1 VARPSVRAVPAD
13 WPLRRMPPE
22 LATHYRAEGWWTD
35 DTLGGIVDTAFA
47 DHPELAVRI
56 WSDTRPARTTIGVV
70 ARQARALAGGLL
82 ARGIGPGDVVAF
94 QLPNWLEAAVT
105 FYAVALTGATLVP
118 IVHFY
123 GPHEVGHVLRESQ
136 AATLITTDRFG
147 HLDYLAALE
156 DLRPG
161 LPALERVAIVGE
173 GRIPGDAVAFTDLY
187 GDPVDGPEV
196 VDPDAPAVV
205 GYTSGTTAAPKG
217 VVHTHRTLV
226 AELRQV
232 STMGATGGTPILT
245 GAPVGHAIGMQAGL
259 LLPLTRELGVHLIDV
274 WDPTRVLAA
283 MLESRVTSGAGSTYF
298 LQSLLDDPT
307 CTDEHRAL
315 MDRIGLG
322 GAPVPAAFVDRARDL
337 GISIIRSYGS
347 TEHPSTTGSTHDD
360 PYAVRG
366 YTDGRPLPGVD
377 LRLVDEA
384 GAVVG
389 VGEAGEIL
397 SRGPDLFAGYTD
409 PALTATAVG
418 VDGWYATGDV
428 GVLDEHGALTITD
441 RIKDIIIRGGENIS
455 AVEVEEQ
462 VARIPGVAEVAVV
475 AAPDARLGEHA
486 CAFVRVLPDAT
497 PPDIDAVR
505 SHLERAG
512 LARQKWPED
521 LRIVDALPRTPSGKV
536 KKFELRAQLRVE
548 VGSPEL
554 RRS

>member
-1 VARPSVRAVPAD
+1 VPAD
-13 WPLRRMPPE
+13 WPLRHTHPE
-22 LATHYRAEGWWTD
+22 LAGRYRAEGWWTD
-35 DTLGGIVDTAFA
+35 DTLGGIVATAFSA
-47 DHPELAVRI
+47 HPDLRVRI
-56 WSDTRPARTTIGVV
+56 WSDTRPAETDLGVV
-70 ARQARALAGGLL
+70 ADQARALAGGLL

-123 GPHEVGHVLRESQ
+123 GPHEVGYVLAESQ
-136 AATLITTDRFG
+136 ARALVTTDRFG

-156 DLRPG
+156 ELRPT
-161 LPALERVAIVGE
+161 LPALETVAIVGE
-173 GRIPGDAVAFTDLY
+173 APVPSDAVAFADLF
-187 GDPVDGPEV
+187 GDAVTGPRP

-205 GYTSGTTAAPKG
+205 GYTSGTTASPKG
-217 VVHTHRTLV
+217 VVHSHRTLT

-232 STMGATGGTPILT
+232 ATMGATGRRPTLN

-259 LLPLTRELGVHLIDV
+259 LLPLTVGLGVYLTDV
-274 WDPTRVLAA
+274 WDPARVLAG
-283 MLESRVTSGAGSTYF
+283 MLEEGVTSGAGSTFF
-298 LQSLLDDPT
+298 LQSLLDDPG

-315 MDRIGLG
+315 ITRVGLG

-337 GISIIRSYGS
+337 GISIVRSYGS

-360 PYAVRG
+360 AYEVRG
-366 YTDGRPLPGVD
+366 YTDGRPLGGVEV
-377 LRLVDEA
+377 RLVDES
-384 GAVVG
+384 GRDVPVG
-389 VGEAGEIL
+389 TPGEIL

-409 PALTATAVG
+409 PTLTATAVDA
-418 VDGWYATGDV
+418 DGWYATGDV

-475 AAPDARLGEHA
+475 AAPDERLGEHA

-497 PPDIDAVR
+497 PPDLDALRV
-505 SHLERAG
+505 HLEQAG
-512 LARQKWPED
+512 LARQKWPEE
-521 LRIVDALPRTPSGKV
+521 LRVVDALPRTPSGKV
-536 KKFELRAQLRVE
+536 KKFELRQSLR
-548 VGSPEL
+548 
-554 RRS
+554 

>member
-1 VARPSVRAVPAD
+1 MRAVPAD
-13 WPLRRMPPE
+13 WPLRVTPSE
-22 LATHYRAEGWWTD
+22 LATRYRTESWWTD
-35 DTLGGIVDTAFA
+35 DTLGGIVDAAFTHRP
-47 DHPELAVRI
+47 DLAVRI
-56 WSDTRPARTTIGVV
+56 WSDTRPAATTVSAV

-123 GPHEVGHVLRESQ
+123 GPREVDYVLRESETR
-136 AATLITTDRFG
+136 ALITTDRFG

-156 DLRPG
+156 ELRPG
-161 LPALERVAIVGE
+161 LPDLETVGIVGD
-173 GRIPGDAVAFTDLY
+173 GPVPSGAVAFVDLF
-187 GDPVDGPEV
+187 GEPVDGPTS

-259 LLPLTRELGVHLIDV
+259 LLPLTRELGVYLIDV
-274 WDPTRVLAA
+274 WNPSRVLAG
-283 MLESRVTSGAGSTYF
+283 MLEAGVTSGAGSTFF
-298 LQSLLDDPT
+298 LQSLLDDPS
-307 CTDEHRAL
+307 CTAEHRTL
-315 MDRIGLG
+315 MAHVGLG

-337 GISIIRSYGS
+337 GISIVRSYGS

-360 PYAVRG
+360 PYEIRG
-366 YTDGRPLPGVD
+366 YTDGRPLPGVE

-384 GAVVG
+384 GHEVAVG
-389 VGEAGEIL
+389 QPGEIL

-409 PALTATAVG
+409 PVLTSVAVDR
-418 VDGWYATGDV
+418 DGWYSTGDV

-455 AVEVEEQ
+455 AVEVEEL

-475 AAPDARLGEHA
+475 AAPDERLGEHA
-486 CAFVRVLPDAT
+486 CAFVRTLADVP
-497 PPDIDAVR
+497 PPDLDTVR
-505 SHLERAG
+505 AHLEGAG
-512 LARQKWPED
+512 LARQKWPEE
-521 LRIVDALPRTPSGKV
+521 LRVVDALPRTPSGKV
-536 KKFELRAQLRVE
+536 KKFELRQSLR
-548 VGSPEL
+548 
-554 RRS
+554 